1 MTFYQEIKE
10 ALENGEDFNNEN
22 ANWSTQNC
30 GKGAYLI
37 WIGDDVIGYKNISS
51 YAKRVKQLLNRGY

>member
-10 ALENGEDFNNEN
+10 ALIKGEDFNNEN
-22 ANWSTQNC
+22 AVLYTDNFKGSYTIIIK
-30 GKGAYLI
+30 GKYFS
-37 WIGDDVIGYKNISS
+37 YKNISS